1 MKMIPLKNGFINLDK
16 IEQIDENNNLIFESG
31 NKIKLTD
38 EELEMFIHAYNLY
51 DTDEIQYLVRKSA
64 EVLFNNPM
72 FMTEE
77 GLRNDITLKIE
88 RYNLKEFA
96 IKFNNGKKFKELNHK
111 ELVALYKALVEKV
124 YEEYPF

>member
-1 MKMIPLKNGFINLDK
+1 MKMIPLKDGFINLDK
-16 IEQIDENNNLIFESG
+16 IEQIDGDNNLIFESG

-38 EELEMFIHAYNLY
+38 QELEIFITAYNLF
-51 DTDEIQYLVRKSA
+51 DTDEIQFLVKRSA

-77 GLRNDITLKIE
+77 GLRNDIMLKIE

-96 IKFNNGKKFKELNHK
+96 IEFNKGKKFRELNHV
-111 ELVALYKALVEKV
+111 ELVDLYKALVEKA
-124 YEEYPF
+124 YGEYPF